1 MGNKLELLGKKFGRL
16 TVIQE
21 YGKDKNGKVLWEC
34 QCDCGNKTVSLG
46 SNLVRGKSLSCG
58 CLKNEL
64 TSKRMKKHGM
74 RSTKIYK
81 KWQGMKRRCYEKENR
96 QYKNYGGRGIIICDE
111 WLGEHG
117 FENFYSWAMRNG
129 YRDGLS
135 IERKNVNGDY
145 CPENCCWIPLPEQSR
160 NKTNTKRISDS
171 VIAVDLARKNGTC
184 LSTMYG
190 RMRKGMTPEENVIN
204 KNLKSKQIEKIDINT
219 DDVICTYKS
228 LRQAAKALGKNP
240 SDISLCANG
249 RLKTAYGYKWRF
261 GNE

>member
-1 MGNKLELLGKKFGRL
+1 
-16 TVIQE
+16 
-21 YGKDKNGKVLWEC
+21 
-34 QCDCGNKTVSLG
+34 
-46 SNLVRGKSLSCG
+46 
-58 CLKNEL
+58 
-64 TSKRMKKHGM
+64 M

-96 QYKNYGGRGIIICDE
+96 QYKNYGGRGIVICDE

-135 IERKNVNGDY
+135 IERKDVNGNY

-190 RMRKGMTPEENVIN
+190 RMRKGMTPEESVIN

>member
-1 MGNKLELLGKKFGRL
+1 MKLFFSIEFAGTPISLGIVSEDEKKFYAEF
-16 TVIQE
+16 IDYDE
-21 YGKDKNGKVLWEC
+21 S
-34 QCDCGNKTVSLG
+34 QCDEWIKDNVIK
-46 SNLVRGKSLSCG
+46 NL
-58 CLKNEL
+58 CLPHMPWHTECYERNERL
-64 TSKRMKKHGM
+64 EREG
-74 RSTKIYK
+74 YK

-96 QYKNYGGRGIIICDE
+96 QYKNYGGRGIVICDE

-190 RMRKGMTPEENVIN
+190 RMRKGMTPEESVIN

>member
-46 SNLVRGKSLSCG
+46 SNLVR
-58 CLKNEL
+58 
-64 TSKRMKKHGM
+64 
-74 RSTKIYK
+74 
-81 KWQGMKRRCYEKENR
+81 
-96 QYKNYGGRGIIICDE
+96 
-111 WLGEHG
+111 
-117 FENFYSWAMRNG
+117 
-129 YRDGLS
+129 
-135 IERKNVNGDY
+135 
-145 CPENCCWIPLPEQSR
+145 
-160 NKTNTKRISDS
+160 
-171 VIAVDLARKNGTC
+171 KNGTC

-190 RMRKGMTPEENVIN
+190 RMRKGMTPEESVIN